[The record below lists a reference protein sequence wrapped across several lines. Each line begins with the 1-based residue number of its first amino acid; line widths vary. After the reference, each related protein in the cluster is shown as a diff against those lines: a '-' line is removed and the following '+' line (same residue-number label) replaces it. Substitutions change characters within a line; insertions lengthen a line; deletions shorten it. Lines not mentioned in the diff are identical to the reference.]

1 MSRTRL
7 KSRRAVPEAAV
18 GLLWISPWIVGVL
31 VFLALP
37 IALSFYYGLTEY
49 ALIESPVFVGLDN
62 YREIWG
68 DALFWTS
75 LKNTLVYA
83 VFSVL
88 LGTVVSISIAVL
100 LEQRLRGSGLVRAI
114 VFIPTLVP
122 VVAMSLGWLWLYNS
136 DHGLINSLLAK
147 IWITGP
153 DWLGDKSW
161 AMPSLIIMSSW
172 VIGSAVVIYTAALR
186 GVPRSMYESAAVD
199 GVGPIARF
207 RHVTLPMISPA
218 VLFNVIMSMIWSLQV
233 FAVPFIMTKG
243 GPDNAT
249 SVFSFY
255 VYRNAFEYGRMGYA
269 SSLAWIQL
277 LIALVLTLVTIAASR
292 KFVYYRAA

>member
-1 MSRTRL
+1 M
-7 KSRRAVPEAAV
+7 PQAAI

-31 VFLALP
+31 VFLIVPVAM
-37 IALSFYYGLTEY
+37 SFYYGLTEY

-62 YREIWG
+62 YREIMG

-83 VFSVL
+83 FFSVL
-88 LGTVVSISIAVL
+88 LGTIVSITIAVL

-114 VFIPTLVP
+114 VFVPTLVP
-122 VVAMSLGWLWLYNS
+122 VVAMSLGWLWLYNGE
-136 DHGLINSLLAK
+136 HGLINALLARVGVN
-147 IWITGP
+147 GP
-153 DWLGDKSW
+153 DWLGNKAW
-161 AMPSLIIMSSW
+161 AMPSLIIMSAW
-172 VIGSAVVIYTAALR
+172 VVGSAVVIYTAALR
-186 GVPRSMYESAAVD
+186 AVPRSMYDSAAVD
-199 GVGPIARF
+199 GVGPVARF

-218 VLFNVIMSMIWSLQV
+218 VLFNVIMSLIWSLQV
-233 FAVPFIMTKG
+233 FAVPFIMTRG

-277 LIALVLTLVTIAASR
+277 VIALVLTLATIAASR
-292 KFVYYRAA
+292 KLVYYRAA